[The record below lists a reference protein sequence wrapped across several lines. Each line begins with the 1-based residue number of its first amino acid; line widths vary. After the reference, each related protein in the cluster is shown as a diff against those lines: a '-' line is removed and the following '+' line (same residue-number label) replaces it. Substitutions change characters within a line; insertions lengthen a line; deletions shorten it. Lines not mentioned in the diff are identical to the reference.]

1 MQKAEN
7 SINTKPCTS
16 FIIEYLFFT
25 VLPNIETFYHIC
37 YVCSKNHIYLTMLRS
52 TEQPTSGA
60 LPYGEAVDF
69 IKKNMQVTSSTSS
82 EPTADQTARIT
93 LMQEIQELESKIE
106 EVNQLLCRTSL
117 EYMVRFQ
124 LKDDLE
130 YYHGL
135 IENKRQKL
143 GA

>member
-1 MQKAEN
+1 M
-7 SINTKPCTS
+7 I
-16 FIIEYLFFT
+16 
-25 VLPNIETFYHIC
+25 
-37 YVCSKNHIYLTMLRS
+37 RS
-52 TEQPTSGA
+52 TEQSTSGA
-60 LPYGEAVDF
+60 LPYGDAVDF
-69 IKKNMQVTSSTSS
+69 ITKNMQVTSTTTA
-82 EPTADQTARIT
+82 EATADQTFRST

-135 IENKRQKL
+135 IENKRHQL

>member
-1 MQKAEN
+1 M
-7 SINTKPCTS
+7 I
-16 FIIEYLFFT
+16 
-25 VLPNIETFYHIC
+25 
-37 YVCSKNHIYLTMLRS
+37 RS
-52 TEQPTSGA
+52 TEHSKSPVIS
-60 LPYGEAVDF
+60 YNEAVDL
-69 IKKNMQVTSSTSS
+69 IKNNNQATFSAQPADASDQSSK
-82 EPTADQTARIT
+82 RN
-93 LMQEIQELESKIE
+93 LLQEIQELESKIE

-135 IENKRQKL
+135 IENKRHQL

>member
-1 MQKAEN
+1 M
-7 SINTKPCTS
+7 I
-16 FIIEYLFFT
+16 
-25 VLPNIETFYHIC
+25 
-37 YVCSKNHIYLTMLRS
+37 RS
-52 TEQPTSGA
+52 TEHSTSPAITYKDAVDLLKNNTQATSG
-60 LPYGEAVDF
+60 
-69 IKKNMQVTSSTSS
+69 NSS
-82 EPTADQTARIT
+82 EIPSDQIT
-93 LMQEIQELESKIE
+93 RLNLMQEIQELESKIE

-130 YYHGL
+130 YYYGL

>member
-1 MQKAEN
+1 
-7 SINTKPCTS
+7 
-16 FIIEYLFFT
+16 
-25 VLPNIETFYHIC
+25 
-37 YVCSKNHIYLTMLRS
+37 MLQS
-52 TEQPTSGA
+52 TEQSTSGA
-60 LPYGEAVDF
+60 LPYKDAVDF
-69 IKKNMQVTSSTSS
+69 LKNTTNFPSSNAA
-82 EPTADQTARIT
+82 EPNTDQITRLT
-93 LMQEIQELESKIE
+93 LMEEIQNLESKIE

-135 IENKRQKL
+135 IENKRHQL

>member
-1 MQKAEN
+1 MIR
-7 SINTKPCTS
+7 INEQSTS
-16 FIIEYLFFT
+16 AAI
-25 VLPNIETFYHIC
+25 
-37 YVCSKNHIYLTMLRS
+37 
-52 TEQPTSGA
+52 
-60 LPYGEAVDF
+60 PYNEAVDL
-69 IKKNMQVTSSTSS
+69 IKNNNQATLSSQTP
-82 EPTADQTARIT
+82 EPSDQGFRTN
-93 LMQEIQELESKIE
+93 LLQEIQELESKIE
-106 EVNQLLCRTSL
+106 EVNQLLCKTSL

>member
-1 MQKAEN
+1 M
-7 SINTKPCTS
+7 I
-16 FIIEYLFFT
+16 
-25 VLPNIETFYHIC
+25 
-37 YVCSKNHIYLTMLRS
+37 RS
-52 TEQPTSGA
+52 TEQSTSGA
-60 LPYGEAVDF
+60 LPFGEAVDF
-69 IKKNMQVTSSTSS
+69 IKKNMQVTASTSTES
-82 EPTADQTARIT
+82 TAEQSARIT
-93 LMQEIQELESKIE
+93 LMQEIQDLESKIE

-135 IENKRQKL
+135 IENKRHQL

>member
-1 MQKAEN
+1 M
-7 SINTKPCTS
+7 I
-16 FIIEYLFFT
+16 
-25 VLPNIETFYHIC
+25 
-37 YVCSKNHIYLTMLRS
+37 RS
-52 TEQPTSGA
+52 TEQSTSPAITYKDAVDLLKNNSQATSG
-60 LPYGEAVDF
+60 
-69 IKKNMQVTSSTSS
+69 NSS
-82 EPTADQTARIT
+82 EISSDQIMRLN

>member
-1 MQKAEN
+1 
-7 SINTKPCTS
+7 
-16 FIIEYLFFT
+16 
-25 VLPNIETFYHIC
+25 
-37 YVCSKNHIYLTMLRS
+37 MLAMIRS
-52 TEQPTSGA
+52 TEQSTSGA
-60 LPYGEAVDF
+60 LPYSNAVDF
-69 IKKNMQVTSSTSS
+69 ITSNIQVTSTPTT
-82 EPTADQTARIT
+82 EPSADQVSRLT
-93 LMQEIQELESKIE
+93 LMQEIQDLESKIE

-135 IENKRQKL
+135 IEDKRHRL

>member
-1 MQKAEN
+1 M
-7 SINTKPCTS
+7 I
-16 FIIEYLFFT
+16 
-25 VLPNIETFYHIC
+25 
-37 YVCSKNHIYLTMLRS
+37 RS
-52 TEQPTSGA
+52 TEQSTSGA
-60 LPYGEAVDF
+60 LPFGDAVDF
-69 IKKNMQVTSSTSS
+69 IKKNMQVTSST
-82 EPTADQTARIT
+82 PTELSADQTARLTI
-93 LMQEIQELESKIE
+93 MQEIKQLESKIE

-135 IENKRQKL
+135 IENKRHQL